1 MPVDGCPFPKKL
13 TGAEISDEQ
22 LVFLLMDLV
31 GVKAK
36 NPFDFHFLY
45 ATKTNISPK
54 KAQTLFVRGH
64 SFVFKGA
71 YHLGFS

>member
-1 MPVDGCPFPKKL
+1 MKIVVVGLQYIMMPVDGRPFPKKL

-31 GVKAK
+31 GVEAE

-45 ATKTNISPK
+45 ATEN
-54 KAQTLFVRGH
+54 
-64 SFVFKGA
+64 
-71 YHLGFS
+71 